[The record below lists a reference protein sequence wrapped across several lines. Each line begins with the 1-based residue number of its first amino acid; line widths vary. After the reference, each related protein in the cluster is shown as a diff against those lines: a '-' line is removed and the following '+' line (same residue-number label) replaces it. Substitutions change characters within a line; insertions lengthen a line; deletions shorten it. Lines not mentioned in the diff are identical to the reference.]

1 MRSQCFPFY
10 MIDRFFSRQSNDDST
25 QRQYLFTKLL
35 VTSIIR
41 VHNARGITKSSGIF
55 KTPDDSRN

>member
-1 MRSQCFPFY
+1 
-10 MIDRFFSRQSNDDST
+10 MIDRFSSRQSNDDST

>member
-1 MRSQCFPFY
+1 
-10 MIDRFFSRQSNDDST
+10 MITPMTVMPPNLPSRAASSMYT
-25 QRQYLFTKLL
+25 QPE